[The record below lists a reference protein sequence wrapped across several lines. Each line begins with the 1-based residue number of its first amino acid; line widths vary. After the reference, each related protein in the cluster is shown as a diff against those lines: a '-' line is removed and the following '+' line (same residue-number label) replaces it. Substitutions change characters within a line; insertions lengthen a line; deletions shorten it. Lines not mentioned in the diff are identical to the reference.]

1 MQQQKSTI
9 NIGISEGML
18 IAMLAAINFTHIM
31 DFVIMAP
38 LSPFLKESMSITTE
52 QFGYLV
58 SIYTFAAAVGAII
71 AFFQIDK
78 YDRRT
83 AIIFLYSGFILAN
96 VLCALA
102 PQYKFFMM
110 ARLFAGLFG
119 GVLNVLIMSVIG
131 DVIPMERR
139 GKATGMVMAAF
150 SAASVIGIPSGLILA
165 DIYDNYH
172 APFWLLSG
180 LSLLVGIVVL
190 LKFPSIR
197 KHLEYEGP
205 KTPPIEI
212 LKEFIQDSN
221 IRRALLFMFVL
232 MIAGFSVVPFIS
244 DYLVNNVGLDKDEL
258 KYVYLCGGLAT
269 IVSSI
274 LVGRLSDKFG
284 KVKTFVI
291 AGLVSIIPIAVVTVL
306 PVMPLAYVLMFNVIF
321 FMCFGARF
329 VPAMTLMTSCVK
341 PHRRGSFMSVSSGF
355 QQLAS
360 GVAVMIAS
368 TIIVNG
374 ADGTLYNFGW
384 VGVVACTATVLSIII
399 SLRIKEVS

>member
-1 MQQQKSTI
+1 MQST
-9 NIGISEGML
+9 NKPVVSEGIL

-38 LSPFLKESMSITTE
+38 LSPFLKESMLISTE

-58 SIYTFAAAVGAII
+58 SIYTFAAAVGAIL
-71 AFFQIDK
+71 AFFNIDK
-78 YDRRT
+78 YDRRS
-83 AIIFLYSGFILAN
+83 AILFLYAGFIVAN

-150 SAASVIGIPSGLILA
+150 SAASVLGIPSGLILA
-165 DIYDNYH
+165 DMYKDYH

-180 LSLLVGIVVL
+180 LSMLVGIALVF
-190 LKFPSIR
+190 KFPSIR

-205 KTPPIEI
+205 KTPPLEI
-212 LKEFIQDSN
+212 LKSFALDSN
-221 IRRALLFMFVL
+221 IRRALLFMSLL
-232 MIAGFSVVPFIS
+232 MIAGFTIVPFIS
-244 DYLVNNVGLDKDEL
+244 DYLVNNVGLNKDEL

-269 IVSSI
+269 VFSSI

-284 KVKTFVI
+284 KVKTFVV
-291 AGLVSIIPIAVVTVL
+291 AGLISIIPIAIVTVL
-306 PVMPLAYVLMFNVIF
+306 PVMPLVYVLMFNVVF

-329 VPAMTLMTSCVK
+329 VPAMTLMTSCVM
-341 PHRRGSFMSVSSGF
+341 PHRRGSFLSVSSAV
-355 QQLAS
+355 QQMAS
-360 GVAVMIAS
+360 GIAILIAS

-374 ADGTLYNFGW
+374 AKGELYHFGW
-384 VGVVACTATVLSIII
+384 VGVVACTATVLCIIV

>member
-1 MQQQKSTI
+1 MQSTPKSSI
-9 NIGISEGML
+9 NEGLL

-38 LSPFLKESMSITTE
+38 LSPFLKAAMSITTE

-58 SIYTFAAAVGAII
+58 SVYTFAAAVGAII
-71 AFFQIDK
+71 AFFNIDK

-83 AIIFLYSGFILAN
+83 AIIFLYIGFIIAN

-165 DIYDNYH
+165 GLFDYH

-180 LSLLVGIVVL
+180 LSTVVGIVVV

-197 KHLEYEGP
+197 RHLEFEGKKIP
-205 KTPPIEI
+205 AVEI
-212 LKEFIQDSN
+212 LKEF
-221 IRRALLFMFVL
+221 LLNPNVRNSLMFMFVL
-232 MIAGFSVVPFIS
+232 MIAGFTVVPFIS
-244 DYLVNNVGLDKDEL
+244 DYLVFNVGLDKDEL

-269 IVSSI
+269 VASSI
-274 LVGRLSDKFG
+274 LVGKLSDKFG
-284 KVKTFVI
+284 KVKTFVV
-291 AGLVSIIPIAVVTVL
+291 AGLISIIPMAAVTVL
-306 PVMPLAYVLMFNVIF
+306 PAIQLPYVLMFNVIF

-329 VPAMTLMTSCVK
+329 VPAMTLMTSCVL
-341 PHRRGSFMSVSSGF
+341 PQRRGSFLSVSSAV

-360 GVAVMIAS
+360 GVAVLIAS
-368 TIIVNG
+368 NIIVNG
-374 ADGTLYNFGW
+374 ADGTLHHFGW
-384 VGVVACTATVLSIII
+384 VGVVACAATVISILL

>member
-1 MQQQKSTI
+1 MQST
-9 NIGISEGML
+9 NKPVVSEGIL

-38 LSPFLKESMSITTE
+38 LSPFLKESMLISTE

-58 SIYTFAAAVGAII
+58 SIYTFAAAAGAIL
-71 AFFQIDK
+71 AFFNIDK
-78 YDRRT
+78 YDRRS
-83 AIIFLYSGFILAN
+83 AILFLYTGFIVAN

-150 SAASVIGIPSGLILA
+150 SAASVLGIPSGLILA
-165 DIYDNYH
+165 DMYKDYH

-180 LSLLVGIVVL
+180 LSMLVGIALVF
-190 LKFPSIR
+190 KFPSIR

-205 KTPPIEI
+205 KTPPLEI
-212 LKEFIQDSN
+212 LKSFALDSN
-221 IRRALLFMFVL
+221 IRRALLFMSLL
-232 MIAGFSVVPFIS
+232 MIAGFTIVPFIS
-244 DYLVNNVGLDKDEL
+244 DYLVNNVGLNKDEL

-269 IVSSI
+269 VFSSI
-274 LVGRLSDKFG
+274 LVGKLSDKFG
-284 KVKTFVI
+284 KVKTFVV
-291 AGLVSIIPIAVVTVL
+291 AGLISIVPIAIVTVL
-306 PVMPLAYVLMFNVIF
+306 PVMPLVYVLMFNVVF

-329 VPAMTLMTSCVK
+329 VPAMTLMTSCVM
-341 PHRRGSFMSVSSGF
+341 PHRRGSFLSVSSAV
-355 QQLAS
+355 QQMAS
-360 GVAVMIAS
+360 GIAILIAS

-374 ADGTLYNFGW
+374 AKGELYHFGW
-384 VGVVACTATVLSIII
+384 VGVVACTATVLCIIV

>member
-1 MQQQKSTI
+1 MQST
-9 NIGISEGML
+9 NKPVVSEGIL

-38 LSPFLKESMSITTE
+38 LSPFLKESMLISTE

-58 SIYTFAAAVGAII
+58 SIYTFAAAAGAIL
-71 AFFQIDK
+71 AFFNIDK
-78 YDRRT
+78 YDRRS
-83 AIIFLYSGFILAN
+83 AILFLYTGFIVAN

-150 SAASVIGIPSGLILA
+150 SAASVLGIPSGLILA
-165 DIYDNYH
+165 DMYKDYH

-180 LSLLVGIVVL
+180 LSMLVGIALVF
-190 LKFPSIR
+190 KFPSIR

-205 KTPPIEI
+205 KTPPLEI
-212 LKEFIQDSN
+212 LKSFALDSN
-221 IRRALLFMFVL
+221 IRRALLFMSLL
-232 MIAGFSVVPFIS
+232 MIAGFTIVPFIS
-244 DYLVNNVGLDKDEL
+244 DYLVNNVGLNKDEL

-269 IVSSI
+269 VFSSI
-274 LVGRLSDKFG
+274 LVGKLSDKFG
-284 KVKTFVI
+284 KVKTFVV
-291 AGLVSIIPIAVVTVL
+291 AGLISIIPIAIVTVL
-306 PVMPLAYVLMFNVIF
+306 PVMPLVYVLMFNVVF

-329 VPAMTLMTSCVK
+329 VPAMTLMTSCVM
-341 PHRRGSFMSVSSGF
+341 PHRRGSFLSVSSAV
-355 QQLAS
+355 QQMAS
-360 GVAVMIAS
+360 GIAILIAS

-374 ADGTLYNFGW
+374 AKGELYHFGW
-384 VGVVACTATVLSIII
+384 VGVVACTATVLCIIV

>member
-1 MQQQKSTI
+1 MQAI
-9 NIGISEGML
+9 NKPIISEGLL

-38 LSPFLKESMSITTE
+38 LSPFLKEAMSITTE

-58 SIYTFAAAVGAII
+58 SIYTFAAAVGAIL
-71 AFFQIDK
+71 AFFNIDK

-83 AIIFLYSGFILAN
+83 AIIFLYTGFIIAN

-165 DIYDNYH
+165 DLFDYH

-180 LSLLVGIVVL
+180 LSALVGVVL
-190 LKFPSIR
+190 MLKFPSIR

-205 KTPPIEI
+205 KTPPLEI
-212 LKEFIQDSN
+212 LKSFAIDSN
-221 IRRALLFMFVL
+221 IQRALVFMFLL
-232 MIAGFSVVPFIS
+232 MVAGFTVVPFIS
-244 DYLVNNVGLDKDEL
+244 DYLVFNVGLNKDEL

-269 IVSSI
+269 VFSSI
-274 LVGRLSDKFG
+274 FVGKLSDKFG
-284 KVKTFVI
+284 KVKTFVVAACI
-291 AGLVSIIPIAVVTVL
+291 SIIPIAIVTVL
-306 PVMPLAYVLMFNVIF
+306 PVMPLAYVLMFNVVF

-329 VPAMTLMTSCVK
+329 VPAMTLMTSCVM
-341 PHRRGSFMSVSSGF
+341 PQRRGSFLSVSSAV
-355 QQLAS
+355 QQLGS
-360 GVAVMIAS
+360 GIAVLISS
-368 TIIVNG
+368 TIIMNG
-374 ADGTLYNFGW
+374 AKGELHYFGW
-384 VGVVACTATVLSIII
+384 VGIVACIATALSIFV

>member
-1 MQQQKSTI
+1 MQST
-9 NIGISEGML
+9 NKPVVSEGIL

-38 LSPFLKESMSITTE
+38 LSPFLKESMLISTE
-52 QFGYLV
+52 QFGFLV
-58 SIYTFAAAVGAII
+58 SVYTFAAAVGAIL
-71 AFFQIDK
+71 AFFNIDK
-78 YDRRT
+78 YDRRS
-83 AIIFLYSGFILAN
+83 AILFLYTGFIVAN

-150 SAASVIGIPSGLILA
+150 SAASVLGIPSGLILA
-165 DIYDNYH
+165 DMYKDYH

-180 LSLLVGIVVL
+180 LSMLVGIALVF
-190 LKFPSIR
+190 KFPSIR

-205 KTPPIEI
+205 KTPPLEI
-212 LKEFIQDSN
+212 LKSFALDSN
-221 IRRALLFMFVL
+221 IRRALLFMSLL
-232 MIAGFSVVPFIS
+232 MIAGFTIVPFIS
-244 DYLVNNVGLDKDEL
+244 DYLVNNVGLNKDEL

-269 IVSSI
+269 VFSSI
-274 LVGRLSDKFG
+274 LVGKLSDKFG
-284 KVKTFVI
+284 KVKTFVV
-291 AGLVSIIPIAVVTVL
+291 AGLISIVPIAIVTVL
-306 PVMPLAYVLMFNVIF
+306 PVMPLVYVLMFNVVF

-329 VPAMTLMTSCVK
+329 VPAMTLMTSCVM
-341 PHRRGSFMSVSSGF
+341 PHRRGSFLSVSSAV
-355 QQLAS
+355 QQMAS
-360 GVAVMIAS
+360 GIAILIAS

-374 ADGTLYNFGW
+374 AKGELYHFGW
-384 VGVVACTATVLSIII
+384 VGVVACTATVLCIIV